1 MSWLAELDLSLN
13 AFLIFTLVLIRV
25 SGLMIAGAPLGSPDV
40 PTNVRALIA
49 FAVALLI
56 TPVQL
61 SAPVVWP
68 ASLLGYL
75 VLVGGELLLGATL
88 GFGVTLLFFGVQ
100 LAGQIISQMSGMSLA
115 DVFNPGLDSS
125 IPLFSHLLY
134 LVSLAIFLVL
144 GGHRMA
150 MSGLL
155 ESFEA
160 LPLGGLSVPDSLGQM
175 VVNLLVQSFSL
186 GVRTAAPATAALLLA
201 SLVMGVISRTLPQLN
216 VMAFGFGLNALTTF
230 GILSISFG
238 GMAWLFQDE
247 IEPALQTVFSALA
260 AASRSSAHKAQG
272 ST

>member
-1 MSWLAELDLSLN
+1 MDWLAQLNLSLHSLLV
-13 AFLIFTLVLIRV
+13 FSLVLIRV
-25 SGLMIAGAPLGSPDV
+25 SGVVLVGAPLGSAEV
-40 PTNVRALIA
+40 PTNVRVLLA

-61 SAPVVWP
+61 SSPIAWP

-75 VLVGGELLLGATL
+75 VLIGGELLLGLTL
-88 GFGVTLLFFGVQ
+88 GFGVMLLFSGVQ
-100 LAGQIISQMSGMSLA
+100 FAGAVISQLSGMSLG
-115 DVFNPGLDSS
+115 DVYNPGVDAS

-134 LVSLAIFLVL
+134 LASLAIFLIL
-144 GGHRMA
+144 GGHRMV

-155 ESFEA
+155 DSFA
-160 LPLGGLSVPDSLGQM
+160 AFPLGGLSVPDTLGEM
-175 VVNLLVQSFSL
+175 VVTLLVQSFSL

-201 SLVMGVISRTLPQLN
+201 TLVMGVISRTLPQLN

-247 IEPALQTVFSALA
+247 IEPVLQTVFAALE
-260 AASRSSAHKAQG
+260 RG
-272 ST
+272 GG

>member
-13 AFLIFTLVLIRV
+13 AFLVFTLVLVRV
-25 SGLMIAGAPLGSPDV
+25 SGLMIVGAPLGSSEV
-40 PTNVRALIA
+40 PTHVRALLA

-56 TPVQL
+56 TPIQL
-61 SAPVVWP
+61 SSPITWP
-68 ASLLGYL
+68 ASLLGFL
-75 VLVGGELLLGATL
+75 ILVGGELLLGATL
-88 GFGVTLLFFGVQ
+88 GFGVRLLFSGVQ

-115 DVFNPGLDSS
+115 DVFNPGVDSS
-125 IPLFSHLLY
+125 VPLFSQLLY
-134 LVSLAIFLVL
+134 LVSLAIFLIL

-155 ESFEA
+155 ESFAA
-160 LPLGGLSVPDSLGQM
+160 LPLGGLSVPDSLGEM
-175 VVNLLVQSFSL
+175 VVSLLVQSFSL

-260 AASRSSAHKAQG
+260 AGSRE
-272 ST
+272 